1 MEVSKELVRCCL
13 LYDFKVGLSA
23 AASSR
28 RICQAFGDSA
38 VNERTARHWFQKF
51 RSGNLSLCDEAR
63 CGRPQALDNEALQA
77 AIEEDSSLTCGE
89 LARHFNLSDETVRLH
104 LHRLG
109 KAYKLSKWVPHTL
122 LDVHKKQRVAAC
134 MSLLSRHRTAS
145 IFNRVLTSDEKWVL
159 YDTPKRS
166 KHWLSSQDTVPH
178 TARPPMHPRKIM
190 LCIWWTSRQVVHYE
204 LLPTG
209 QTVTAVLYSH
219 WNVCNRHCNRKSQH
233 WWIEKVYSS
242 CMTMPGPISRGW
254 PGIPYSD
261 FVGRLCSILLTH
273 LTLRQQIT
281 TFFTP
286 WTIIFVENPSP
297 VKQTCAK
304 HSRTSLRPKPQSF
317 TARGLRSWRHVGRRC
332 WMPMEI
338 TSRTNNRL
346 YFRYVIFFVAIKN
359 GNNFI
364 GYLVE
369 PH

>member
-89 LARHFNLSDETVRLH
+89 LARQFNVSDETVRLH

-209 QTVTAVLYSH
+209 QTVTAVLYSQQLER
-219 WNVCNRHCNRKSQH
+219 VQQALQQKEPALVNRKGVLFLHDNARPHIARLARDTIQRLRWETLCH
-233 WWIEKVYSS
+233 
-242 CMTMPGPISRGW
+242 P
-254 PGIPYSD
+254 PYSPD
-261 FVGRLCSILLTH
+261 LAPTDYH
-273 LTLRQQIT
+273 LFHSLDNHLRGKSFTSEADLRQALT
-281 TFFTP
+281 DFFASKTP
-286 WTIIFVENPSP
+286 EFY
-297 VKQTCAK
+297 
-304 HSRTSLRPKPQSF
+304 PKGIAQLE
-317 TARGLRSWRHVGRRC
+317 TRWQKVLDADGD
-332 WMPMEI
+332 
-338 TSRTNNRL
+338 
-346 YFRYVIFFVAIKN
+346 YF
-359 GNNFI
+359 
-364 GYLVE
+364 E
-369 PH
+369 D

>member
-1 MEVSKELVRCCL
+1 MNV
-13 LYDFKVGLSA
+13 
-23 AASSR
+23 
-28 RICQAFGDSA
+28 
-38 VNERTARHWFQKF
+38 

-89 LARHFNLSDETVRLH
+89 LARQFNVSDETVRLH

-122 LDVHKKQRVAAC
+122 LDVHKKQRVAAG

-145 IFNRVLTSDEKWVL
+145 IINRVLTSDEKWVL

-209 QTVTAVLYSH
+209 QMVTALLYSQQLER
-219 WNVCNRHCNRKSQH
+219 VQQALRQKEPALVNR
-233 WWIEKVYSS
+233 KVYSS
-242 CMTMPGPISRGW
+242 CMTKHGPISRAW
-254 PGIPYSD
+254 PGIPYSA
-261 FVGRLCSILLTH
+261 FVGRLCAILLTH

-304 HSRTSLRPKPQSF
+304 HSRTSLHPKPQSF

-338 TSRTNNRL
+338 PSRTNNRL

-364 GYLVE
+364 GYLVLGVLCCTFFQCIF
-369 PH
+369 PL

>member
-89 LARHFNLSDETVRLH
+89 LARQFNVSDETVRLH

-209 QTVTAVLYSH
+209 QTVTAVLYSQQLER
-219 WNVCNRHCNRKSQH
+219 VQQALQQKEPALVNRKVVLFLHDNARPHIARLARDTIQRLRWETLCH
-233 WWIEKVYSS
+233 
-242 CMTMPGPISRGW
+242 P
-254 PGIPYSD
+254 PYSPD
-261 FVGRLCSILLTH
+261 LAPTDYH
-273 LTLRQQIT
+273 LFHSLDNHLRGKSFTSEADLRQALT
-281 TFFTP
+281 DFFASKTP
-286 WTIIFVENPSP
+286 EFYRKGIAQLETRWQKVLD
-297 VKQTCAK
+297 AD
-304 HSRTSLRPKPQSF
+304 
-317 TARGLRSWRHVGRRC
+317 GD
-332 WMPMEI
+332 
-338 TSRTNNRL
+338 
-346 YFRYVIFFVAIKN
+346 YF
-359 GNNFI
+359 
-364 GYLVE
+364 E
-369 PH
+369 D